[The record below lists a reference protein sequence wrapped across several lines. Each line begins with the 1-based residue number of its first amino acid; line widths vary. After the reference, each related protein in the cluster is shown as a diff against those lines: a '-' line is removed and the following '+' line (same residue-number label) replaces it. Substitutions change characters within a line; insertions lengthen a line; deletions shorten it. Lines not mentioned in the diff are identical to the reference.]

1 MYFECLAQQF
11 FRIPLKGTCR
21 IALRCIQRYGWDG
34 NAYLARKMDQVRA
47 LRGMLG
53 DFVIDSRMEE
63 KMEHEQ
69 HFQNYHLSPAFPAS
83 GGRDSA
89 CGTYQ

>member
-1 MYFECLAQQF
+1 MPHRLA
-11 FRIPLKGTCR
+11 LHAT
-21 IALRCIQRYGWDG
+21 LGWDG

-63 KMEHEQ
+63 KIEHEQ

-83 GGRDSA
+83 GGCDSA
-89 CGTYQ
+89 LRVECVKLLTAKDFRPKSE